1 MFVSSQMVV
10 STFILQRLGHL
21 PLHHQ
26 GVSAGNIAHH
36 HGKGLGPFVSS
47 SSEFLRSQGDAPE
60 LRVVVHYPFLL
71 VDVSSV
77 GGGLE
82 VRSDSDTRIRK
93 LPQLPARRRSD
104 SQNG

>member
-1 MFVSSQMVV
+1 MLWELLSALFKVKSILTLLSIPPLNIHFHTQVTADALPSSTLPTHTPK
-10 STFILQRLGHL
+10 TFT
-21 PLHHQ
+21 
-26 GVSAGNIAHH
+26 N
-36 HGKGLGPFVSS
+36 
-47 SSEFLRSQGDAPE
+47 
-60 LRVVVHYPFLL
+60 L